1 MSPDAIGRMLLIL
14 GGVIVFLGVLF
25 ILLGRLPFFGR
36 LPGDI
41 IIQRDNFTF
50 YFPLVTFLI
59 VSIVLTILVNI
70 VIRLLR

>member
-1 MSPDAIGRMLLIL
+1 MSPDTIGRLLLIL
-14 GGVIVFLGVLF
+14 GGVILLLGVLF

-59 VSIVLTILVNI
+59 VSLVLTILVNI